1 MTVPMFL
8 DGALDRAAFLA
19 YVEQM
24 RACEPACCLHAD
36 RCGKSLI
43 QWMSRGGKGRG
54 RSTAK
59 YSKLTF
65 CYEAGPTGYGL
76 HRLIEGLDHT
86 CIGAAPSLIP
96 KKAGAREDQPA
107 RCCGLG

>member
-43 QWMSRGGKGRG
+43 QWMSRGGQGSRPFHSQVQQADVLLRG
-54 RSTAK
+54 GAD
-59 YSKLTF
+59 
-65 CYEAGPTGYGL
+65 
-76 HRLIEGLDHT
+76 RLWS
-86 CIGAAPSLIP
+86 P
-96 KKAGAREDQPA
+96 PA
-107 RCCGLG
+107 D